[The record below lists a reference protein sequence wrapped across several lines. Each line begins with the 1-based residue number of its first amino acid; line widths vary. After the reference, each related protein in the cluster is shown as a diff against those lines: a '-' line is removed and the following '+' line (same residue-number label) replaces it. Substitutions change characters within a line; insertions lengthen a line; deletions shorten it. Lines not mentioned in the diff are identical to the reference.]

1 MTSHRALWD
10 DARRAQPGEEVEE
23 AVIRRLIVEEA
34 KFSTLAH
41 VGNDLDRAP
50 KVGVGVPG

>member
-1 MTSHRALWD
+1 MTSHRGLWD
-10 DARRAQPGEEVEE
+10 DVRRAQPGEEVEE
-23 AVIRRLIVEEA
+23 AVIRCLIIKEA

-41 VGNDLDRAP
+41 VGNDLNRAP